1 MRFSNLSIATRLAFA
16 FSVLILVI
24 AAIVTLGL
32 IRLGDINKALD
43 LVVND
48 RYKKIALINTI
59 SGKIDDVAIAVRNQ
73 LLTNSPEQAAREQ
86 TVVKDLSLQVT
97 AHLKDLDGMLVNPA
111 ARAQLA
117 KVMKARDEY
126 AAQRRE
132 VEALNAKGQRD
143 AAVELLITK
152 VGALQ
157 KAYFGELDNLA
168 DMQQKLM
175 DQSVT
180 DAEAAYNTTRLIMLV
195 SGLVSALFAAFIA
208 WTISRS
214 ITRPLSRAVEV
225 AETVAAGDLTAV
237 IDSHSTDETG
247 RLLHALAAMN
257 QKLKAIVLEV
267 RRGTDSMV
275 TASTQIATGNL
286 DLSSR
291 TEEQASALEETAS
304 SLEQLTSSV
313 KQNADHTRK
322 SSELAGTATQVANQ
336 GGQAVKQVVQTMG
349 AINDSSR
356 KIVDIISVI
365 DGIAFQ
371 TNILALNAA
380 VEAARAGEQGR
391 GFAVVASEV
400 RGLAQRSATAAKEI
414 KELINDSVSQVSSG
428 TELVA
433 QAGSTM
439 DEVVHSI
446 EQVSHIVGEI
456 SAATREQSDGI
467 EQVNQAVMQMDN
479 TTQQNA
485 ALVEEAAAAAQALQ
499 DQAQRLLEL
508 VSVFRLDELG
518 AAPEMRS
525 VPRSIQATAVRKAP
539 PVAVAPAASPAKAL
553 PARPAPSAASAARPA
568 LPASHKEEKSDEW
581 ETF

>member
-73 LLTNSPEQAAREQ
+73 LLTNSPEQATREQ
-86 TVVKDLSLQVT
+86 AVVNDLSLQVT

-143 AAVELLITK
+143 AAIELLISK

-168 DMQQKLM
+168 DTQQKMM
-175 DQSVT
+175 DKSVT

-195 SGLVSALFAAFIA
+195 SGLASALFAAFIA

-237 IDSHSTDETG
+237 IDAHSTDETG

-414 KELINDSVSQVSSG
+414 KALINDSVSQVSSG

-467 EQVNQAVMQMDN
+467 EQVNQAIMQMDN

-525 VPRSIQATAVRKAP
+525 APRSIPATAACKAP
-539 PVAVAPAASPAKAL
+539 PVAAAASPTKAL
-553 PARPAPSAASAARPA
+553 PARPATSTASTARPA

>member
-1 MRFSNLSIATRLAFA
+1 MRFNNLSIATRLSLA
-16 FSVLILVI
+16 FSILILVI
-24 AAIVTLGL
+24 AGIVTLSL
-32 IRLGDINKALD
+32 ARLSDINKALD

-48 RYKKIALINTI
+48 RYKKITLINTI

-73 LLTNSPEQAAREQ
+73 LLTSNAEQATREQAIVRDISAEVTEHFKELDKLIANAAAREQ
-86 TVVKDLSLQVT
+86 LS
-97 AHLKDLDGMLVNPA
+97 
-111 ARAQLA
+111 
-117 KVMKARDEY
+117 KVMSARSNY
-126 AAQRRE
+126 AALRKEIEDLNTQGKRE
-132 VEALNAKGQRD
+132 
-143 AAVELLITK
+143 AAIELLISK
-152 VGALQ
+152 LGVLQ
-157 KAYFGELDNLA
+157 KSYFGELDALA
-168 DMQQKLM
+168 NTQQKLA
-175 DQSVT
+175 DQSVA
-180 DAEAAYNTTRLIMLV
+180 DAETVYERTRIIMLV
-195 SGLVSALFAAFIA
+195 SGVLAAAFAAFIA

-214 ITRPLSRAVEV
+214 ITRPLSRAVQV

-237 IDSHSTDETG
+237 INAHSTDETG
-247 RLLHALAAMN
+247 RLLQALAAMN
-257 QKLKAIVLEV
+257 QKLKAIVMEV

-275 TASTQIATGNL
+275 AASTQIATGNL

-304 SLEQLTSSV
+304 SLEELTSSV

-322 SSELAGTATQVANQ
+322 SSELAGNASQIANR
-336 GGQAVKQVVQTMG
+336 GGAAVKQVVQTMG
-349 AINDSSR
+349 SINDSSR

-414 KELINDSVSQVSSG
+414 KELINDSVNQVSSG

-433 QAGSTM
+433 QAGNTM

-467 EQVNQAVMQMDN
+467 EQVNQAIMQMDN

-508 VSVFRLDELG
+508 VSVFRLDDLG
-518 AAPEMRS
+518 GSAPS
-525 VPRSIQATAVRKAP
+525 HSLATPALRKAS
-539 PVAVAPAASPAKAL
+539 VSAVNATRSLPRKAEPAAVSN
-553 PARPAPSAASAARPA
+553 AAAAPA
-568 LPASHKEEKSDEW
+568 LPAGKREDKPEKSEEW

>member
-1 MRFSNLSIATRLAFA
+1 MRFNNFSIATRLAIA
-16 FSVLILVI
+16 FSVLILAI
-24 AAIVTLGL
+24 ATIVTLGL
-32 IRLGDINKALD
+32 IRLGDINEAIN

-59 SGKIDDVAIAVRNQ
+59 AGKMDDVAISVRNQ
-73 LLTNSPEQAAREQ
+73 LLTSDSGQAAREQ
-86 TVVKDLSLQVT
+86 ANSKELASQVT
-97 AHLKDLDGMLVNPA
+97 AHFQELETSLVDPA
-111 ARAQLA
+111 ARAQFA
-117 KVMKARDEY
+117 KVMSAREQY
-126 AAQRRE
+126 TSLRTQIE
-132 VEALNAKGQRD
+132 ELNAKGQRE
-143 AAVELLITK
+143 AAVELLVVKLTSS
-152 VGALQ
+152 Q
-157 KAYFGELDNLA
+157 KAYFGELDVLSN
-168 DMQQKLM
+168 MQKKLM
-175 DQSVT
+175 DRSVD
-180 DAEAAYNTTRLIMLV
+180 DAEAAYNTTRLIMLG
-195 SGLVSALFAAFIA
+195 SGILAALFATIVA
-208 WTISRS
+208 WAISRS
-214 ITRPLSRAVEV
+214 ITHPLSRAVEV
-225 AETVAAGDLTAV
+225 AETVAAGDLTAE
-237 IDSHSTDETG
+237 ITAHSSDETG
-247 RLLHALAAMN
+247 RLLQALAAMN

-322 SSELAGTATQVANQ
+322 SSELAGTATAVANQ
-336 GGQAVKQVVQTMG
+336 GGEAVKQVVQTMG
-349 AINDSSR
+349 AINDSSH

-400 RGLAQRSATAAKEI
+400 RALAQRSATAAKEI
-414 KELINDSVSQVSSG
+414 KELITDSVNQVSSG

-433 QAGSTM
+433 QAGNTM
-439 DEVVHSI
+439 DQVVSSI
-446 EQVSHIVGEI
+446 EQVGHIVSEI
-456 SAATREQSDGI
+456 SSATHEQSEGI
-467 EQVNQAVMQMDN
+467 EQVNQAIMQMDN

-508 VSVFRLDELG
+508 VSVFRLDDAG
-518 AAPEMRS
+518 APELRTVQMPQAASLKSSS
-525 VPRSIQATAVRKAP
+525 VNRKALTSKPQTQPQSAP
-539 PVAVAPAASPAKAL
+539 PTAIAASPA
-553 PARPAPSAASAARPA
+553 PRA
-568 LPASHKEEKSDEW
+568 LPASIKEDKKEEW
-581 ETF
+581 ESF

>member
-1 MRFSNLSIATRLAFA
+1 MRFNNLNISTRLAIGFLA
-16 FSVLILVI
+16 LIVVI
-24 AAIVTLGL
+24 AAIVTLSL
-32 IRLGDINKALD
+32 ARLSDINTALD

-48 RYKKIALINTI
+48 RYKKINIINTI
-59 SGKIDDVAIAVRNQ
+59 SGKVDDVAISLRNQ
-73 LLTNSPEQAAREQ
+73 LLMTDAVQIASEQKIIETLSAENTKLYDQLGSLIANPEARAKFDKVTETRKSYSALRKEIDRLATTGEKDAAIKLMLEKMVPLQ
-86 TVVKDLSLQVT
+86 KIYFAQLDDLS
-97 AHLKDLDGMLVNPA
+97 
-111 ARAQLA
+111 
-117 KVMKARDEY
+117 
-126 AAQRRE
+126 
-132 VEALNAKGQRD
+132 
-143 AAVELLITK
+143 
-152 VGALQ
+152 
-157 KAYFGELDNLA
+157 

-175 DQSVT
+175 DKSV
-180 DAEAAYNTTRLIMLV
+180 AEAEATYQMTRNIMLV
-195 SGLVSALFAAFIA
+195 SGVLAALFAAFIA

-237 IDSHSTDETG
+237 IHAHSTDETG
-247 RLLHALAAMN
+247 RLLQALAAMN

-291 TEEQASALEETAS
+291 TEQQASALEETAS

-322 SSELAGTATQVANQ
+322 SSELAGNATQVANQ
-336 GGQAVKQVVQTMG
+336 GGEAVKQVVQTMG

-414 KELINDSVSQVSSG
+414 KELINDSVGQVTAG

-439 DEVVHSI
+439 DEVVQSI

-467 EQVNQAVMQMDN
+467 EQVNQAIMQMDN

-499 DQAQRLLEL
+499 DQAQRLLDL

-518 AAPEMRS
+518 AAPSPAPVMRTAPLRAAAAAPAS
-525 VPRSIQATAVRKAP
+525 ALPGKPAAAKPQAVR
-539 PVAVAPAASPAKAL
+539 AAAAT
-553 PARPAPSAASAARPA
+553 PAPRA
-568 LPASHKEEKSDEW
+568 LPASTKEDKSEEW